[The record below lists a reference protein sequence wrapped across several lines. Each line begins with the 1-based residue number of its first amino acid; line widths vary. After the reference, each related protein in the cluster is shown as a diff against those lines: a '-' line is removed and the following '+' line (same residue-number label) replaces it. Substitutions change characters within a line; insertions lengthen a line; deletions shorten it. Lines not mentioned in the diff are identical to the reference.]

1 MSIYVLYVLG
11 CIVLCG
17 IVWFCIVLYCIV
29 LYCIVLYCIVFYCIV
44 LYCMH
49 NPNPLNPIES
59 TCMHGFAMCDI
70 E

>member
-1 MSIYVLYVLG
+1 MYYMYWAVLCCVVLYG
-11 CIVLCG
+11 
-17 IVWFCIVLYCIV
+17 FVLYCIV
-29 LYCIVLYCIVFYCIV
+29 LYCIVLYCIVLYCIV